1 MDINQKITEELGVKL
16 WQVEAAVKLI
26 DEGNTIPFI
35 ARYRKEATGTLDDE
49 QLRKLYER
57 LVYLRNLEE
66 KKEQVKNFRPIDD
79 TFFEVLADDIGV
91 CQEMLR
97 IILEDEKLI
106 VKDVIVQS
114 SERNLYGRSVRLDAL
129 CILGDERECN
139 VELQRSNK
147 DHHLKRVRFN
157 ASSITVRD
165 SQTGEKFE
173 KTIDLIVVYISEFDI
188 FKGGRVIYHV
198 DSVIRETQEKV
209 DDGLER
215 VFVNTAVKDGT
226 TISEY
231 MGCFLQKEID
241 NAKFPKLTN
250 RVHYLKHE
258 EGGVNAVCEIMK
270 KYSDEAYKQ
279 GEEAGKEIGKEI
291 GQRQA
296 NIAAIKNMIIR
307 FQATKEVILED
318 YTESEYNTA
327 IAELQS
333 ESR

>member
-1 MDINQKITEELGVKL
+1 MQTVLKNLEGFYIIN
-16 WQVEAAVKLI
+16 I
-26 DEGNTIPFI
+26 DHSESLFV
-35 ARYRKEATGTLDDE
+35 YQEKTGDKMT
-49 QLRKLYER
+49 
-57 LVYLRNLEE
+57 LEE
-66 KKEQVKNFRPIDD
+66 KIEQVKNFRPIDD

-129 CILGDERECN
+129 CILGNGKKCN
-139 VELQRSNK
+139 VEVQRSNK

-157 ASSITVRD
+157 ASVITVRD
-165 SQTGEKFE
+165 SQTDDKFE
-173 KTIDLIVVYISEFDI
+173 ETIDLIVVYISEFDI
-188 FKGGRVIYHV
+188 FKCGRVIYHV

-215 VFVNTAVKDGT
+215 VFVNTTVKDET
-226 TISEY
+226 SISEY
-231 MGCFLQKEID
+231 MGCFQQKEID

-258 EGGVNAVCEIMK
+258 EGGVNAVCEIMR
-270 KYSDEAYKQ
+270 KYSEEVAEKAYQQ
-279 GEEAGKEIGKEI
+279 GEEAGKKIGKEIGKEI

>member
-1 MDINQKITEELGVKL
+1 MQTVLKNLEGFYIIN
-16 WQVEAAVKLI
+16 I
-26 DEGNTIPFI
+26 DHSESLFV
-35 ARYRKEATGTLDDE
+35 YQEKTGDKMT
-49 QLRKLYER
+49 
-57 LVYLRNLEE
+57 LEE
-66 KKEQVKNFRPIDD
+66 KKEQVRNFRPIDD
-79 TFFEVLADDIGV
+79 TFFEVLADDVGV

-129 CILGDERECN
+129 CILGNGKKCN
-139 VELQRSNK
+139 VEVQRSNR

-157 ASSITVRD
+157 ASVITVRD
-165 SQTGEKFE
+165 SQTDDKFE
-173 KTIDLIVVYISEFDI
+173 ETIDLIIVYISEFDI
-188 FKGGRVIYHV
+188 FKRGRVIYHV

-231 MGCFLQKEID
+231 MDCFLQKEID

-279 GEEAGKEIGKEI
+279 GEEAGKEIG
-291 GQRQA
+291 QRQA

>member
-1 MDINQKITEELGVKL
+1 MQTVLKNLEGFYIIN
-16 WQVEAAVKLI
+16 I
-26 DEGNTIPFI
+26 DHSESLFV
-35 ARYRKEATGTLDDE
+35 YQEKTGDKMT
-49 QLRKLYER
+49 
-57 LVYLRNLEE
+57 LEE
-66 KKEQVKNFRPIDD
+66 KIEQVKNFRPIDD

-129 CILGDERECN
+129 CILGNGKKCN
-139 VELQRSNK
+139 VEVQRSNE

-157 ASSITVRD
+157 ASVITVRD
-165 SQTGEKFE
+165 SQTDDKFE
-173 KTIDLIVVYISEFDI
+173 ETIDLIVVYISEFDI
-188 FKGGRVIYHV
+188 FKRGRVIYHV

-215 VFVNTAVKDGT
+215 VFVNTTVKDET
-226 TISEY
+226 SISEY
-231 MGCFLQKEID
+231 MGCFQQKEID

-258 EGGVNAVCEIMK
+258 EGGVNAVCEIMR
-270 KYSDEAYKQ
+270 KYSEEVAEKAYQQ
-279 GEEAGKEIGKEI
+279 GEEAGKKIGKEIGKEI

>member
-1 MDINQKITEELGVKL
+1 MQTVLKNLEGFYIIN
-16 WQVEAAVKLI
+16 I
-26 DEGNTIPFI
+26 DHSESLFV
-35 ARYRKEATGTLDDE
+35 YQEKTGDKMT
-49 QLRKLYER
+49 
-57 LVYLRNLEE
+57 LEE
-66 KKEQVKNFRPIDD
+66 KIEQVKNFRPIDD
-79 TFFEVLADDIGV
+79 TFFEVMADDIGV
-91 CQEMLR
+91 CQEMLG

-129 CILGDERECN
+129 CILGNGKKCN
-139 VELQRSNK
+139 VEVQRSNK

-157 ASSITVRD
+157 ASVITVRD
-165 SQTGEKFE
+165 SQTDDKFE
-173 KTIDLIVVYISEFDI
+173 ETIDLIVVYISEFDI
-188 FKGGRVIYHV
+188 FKRGRVIYHV

-231 MGCFLQKEID
+231 MDCFLQKEID

-258 EGGVNAVCEIMK
+258 EGGVNAVCEIMR
-270 KYSDEAYKQ
+270 KYSEEVAEKAYQQ

>member
-1 MDINQKITEELGVKL
+1 MQTVLKNLEGFYIIN
-16 WQVEAAVKLI
+16 I
-26 DEGNTIPFI
+26 DHSESLFV
-35 ARYRKEATGTLDDE
+35 YQEKTGDKMT
-49 QLRKLYER
+49 
-57 LVYLRNLEE
+57 LEE

-129 CILGDERECN
+129 CILGNGKKCN
-139 VELQRSNK
+139 VEVQRSNK

-157 ASSITVRD
+157 ASVITVRD
-165 SQTGEKFE
+165 SQTDDKFE
-173 KTIDLIVVYISEFDI
+173 ETIDLIVVYISEFDI
-188 FKGGRVIYHV
+188 FKRGRVIYHV

-231 MGCFLQKEID
+231 MDCFLQKEID

-279 GEEAGKEIGKEI
+279 GEEAGKEIG
-291 GQRQA
+291 QRQA

>member
-1 MDINQKITEELGVKL
+1 MT
-16 WQVEAAVKLI
+16 
-26 DEGNTIPFI
+26 
-35 ARYRKEATGTLDDE
+35 
-49 QLRKLYER
+49 
-57 LVYLRNLEE
+57 LEE
-66 KKEQVKNFRPIDD
+66 KKEQVRNFRPIDD
-79 TFFEVLADDIGV
+79 TFFEVLADDVGV

-129 CILGDERECN
+129 CILGNGKKCN
-139 VELQRSNK
+139 VEVQRSNK

-157 ASSITVRD
+157 ASVITVRD
-165 SQTGEKFE
+165 SQKDKKFE

-188 FKGGRVIYHV
+188 FKRGRVIYHV

-231 MGCFLQKEID
+231 MDCFLQKEID

-258 EGGVNAVCEIMK
+258 EGGVNAMCEVMEQYSK
-270 KYSDEAYKQ
+270 KAAKKAYKQ
-279 GEEAGKEIGKEI
+279 GEEA

>member
-1 MDINQKITEELGVKL
+1 MT
-16 WQVEAAVKLI
+16 
-26 DEGNTIPFI
+26 
-35 ARYRKEATGTLDDE
+35 
-49 QLRKLYER
+49 
-57 LVYLRNLEE
+57 LEE

-139 VELQRSNK
+139 VELQRSNN

-188 FKGGRVIYHV
+188 FMWQGDLSRGQRDPGNTGKSRRRIGACIRQYRSKRRNNYLRIHGLFSAKGSR
-198 DSVIRETQEKV
+198 QCK
-209 DDGLER
+209 
-215 VFVNTAVKDGT
+215 
-226 TISEY
+226 ISEINQP
-231 MGCFLQKEID
+231 CAL
-241 NAKFPKLTN
+241 
-250 RVHYLKHE
+250 
-258 EGGVNAVCEIMK
+258 
-270 KYSDEAYKQ
+270 
-279 GEEAGKEIGKEI
+279 
-291 GQRQA
+291 
-296 NIAAIKNMIIR
+296 
-307 FQATKEVILED
+307 
-318 YTESEYNTA
+318 SET
-327 IAELQS
+327 
-333 ESR
+333 

>member
-1 MDINQKITEELGVKL
+1 MTDRGFRTVTKKSMQTVLKNLEGFYIIN
-16 WQVEAAVKLI
+16 I
-26 DEGNTIPFI
+26 DHSESLFV
-35 ARYRKEATGTLDDE
+35 YQEKTGDKMT
-49 QLRKLYER
+49 
-57 LVYLRNLEE
+57 LEE
-66 KKEQVKNFRPIDD
+66 KIEQVKNFRPIDD
-79 TFFEVLADDIGV
+79 TFFEVMADDIGV

-129 CILGDERECN
+129 CILGNGKKCN
-139 VELQRSNK
+139 VEVQRSNK

-157 ASSITVRD
+157 ASVITVRD
-165 SQTGEKFE
+165 SQTDDKFE
-173 KTIDLIVVYISEFDI
+173 ETIDLIVVYISEFDI
-188 FKGGRVIYHV
+188 FKRGRVIYHV
-198 DSVIRETQEKV
+198 DSEIRETQEKV

-231 MGCFLQKEID
+231 MDCFLQKEID

-258 EGGVNAVCEIMK
+258 EGGVNAVCEIMR
-270 KYSDEAYKQ
+270 KYSEEVAEKAYQQ

-307 FQATKEVILED
+307 FRATKEIILED

>member
-1 MDINQKITEELGVKL
+1 MQTVLKNLEGFYIIN
-16 WQVEAAVKLI
+16 I
-26 DEGNTIPFI
+26 DHSESLFV
-35 ARYRKEATGTLDDE
+35 YQEKTGDKMT
-49 QLRKLYER
+49 
-57 LVYLRNLEE
+57 LEE
-66 KKEQVKNFRPIDD
+66 KIEQVKNFRPIDD

-129 CILGDERECN
+129 CILGNGKKCN
-139 VELQRSNK
+139 VEVQRSNK

-157 ASSITVRD
+157 ASVITVRD
-165 SQTGEKFE
+165 SQTDDKFE
-173 KTIDLIVVYISEFDI
+173 ETIDLIVVYISEFDI
-188 FKGGRVIYHV
+188 FKRGRVIYHV

-215 VFVNTAVKDGT
+215 VFVNTTVKDGT

-231 MGCFLQKEID
+231 MDCFLQKEID

-258 EGGVNAVCEIMK
+258 EGGVQKMCEVMEQYSKKAVK
-270 KYSDEAYKQ
+270 KATK
-279 GEEAGKEIGKEI
+279 
-291 GQRQA
+291 QA
-296 NIAAIKNMIIR
+296 NITAIKNMLEFKIP
-307 FQATKEVILED
+307 KESILKK

-333 ESR
+333 KSR

>member
-1 MDINQKITEELGVKL
+1 MQTVLKNLEGFYIIN
-16 WQVEAAVKLI
+16 I
-26 DEGNTIPFI
+26 DHSESLFV
-35 ARYRKEATGTLDDE
+35 YQEKTGDKMT
-49 QLRKLYER
+49 
-57 LVYLRNLEE
+57 LEE

-97 IILEDEKLI
+97 IILEDEKLV

-129 CILGDERECN
+129 CILGNGKKCN
-139 VELQRSNK
+139 VEVQRSNK

-157 ASSITVRD
+157 ASVITVRD
-165 SQTGEKFE
+165 SQTDDKFE
-173 KTIDLIVVYISEFDI
+173 ETIDLIVVYISEFDI
-188 FKGGRVIYHV
+188 FKRGRVIYHV
-198 DSVIRETQEKV
+198 DSVIRETQERV

-215 VFVNTAVKDGT
+215 VFVNTVVKDGT

-231 MGCFLQKEID
+231 MDCFLQKEVD
-241 NAKFPKLTN
+241 NVKFPKLTN

-258 EGGVNAVCEIMK
+258 EGGVNAVCEVMK
-270 KYSDEAYKQ
+270 KYSEEVAEKAYQQ
-279 GEEAGKEIGKEI
+279 GEEA

>member
-1 MDINQKITEELGVKL
+1 MTRKKQKT
-16 WQVEAAVKLI
+16 
-26 DEGNTIPFI
+26 
-35 ARYRKEATGTLDDE
+35 RKT
-49 QLRKLYER
+49 QKSRKTHKNR
-57 LVYLRNLEE
+57 KTQQTLEE
-66 KKEQVKNFRPIDD
+66 KIEQVKNFRPIDD

-129 CILGDERECN
+129 CILGNGKKCN
-139 VELQRSNK
+139 VEVQRSNK

-157 ASSITVRD
+157 ASVITVRD
-165 SQTGEKFE
+165 SQTDDKFE
-173 KTIDLIVVYISEFDI
+173 ETIDLIVVYISEFDI
-188 FKGGRVIYHV
+188 FKCGRVIYHV

-231 MGCFLQKEID
+231 MDCFLQKEID

-258 EGGVNAVCEIMK
+258 EGGVNAVCEIMR
-270 KYSDEAYKQ
+270 KYSEEVAEKAYQQ
-279 GEEAGKEIGKEI
+279 GEEA

-307 FQATKEVILED
+307 FRATKEVILED

>member
-1 MDINQKITEELGVKL
+1 MQTVLKNLEGFYIIN
-16 WQVEAAVKLI
+16 I
-26 DEGNTIPFI
+26 DHSESLFV
-35 ARYRKEATGTLDDE
+35 YQEKTGDKMT
-49 QLRKLYER
+49 
-57 LVYLRNLEE
+57 LEE

-129 CILGDERECN
+129 CILGNGKKCN
-139 VELQRSNK
+139 VEVQRSNK

-157 ASSITVRD
+157 ASVITVRD
-165 SQTGEKFE
+165 SQTDDKFE
-173 KTIDLIVVYISEFDI
+173 ETIDLIVVYISEFDI
-188 FKGGRVIYHV
+188 FKRGRVIYHV

-231 MGCFLQKEID
+231 MDCFLQKEID

-258 EGGVNAVCEIMK
+258 EGGVNAVCEIMR
-270 KYSDEAYKQ
+270 KYSEEVAEKAYQQ